1 MTERAWEEKLK
12 IRTAGR
18 EDAHADALHY
28 PYEPTPYDVLERLGK
43 SRYLT
48 RKSRLV
54 DYGCGKGRVG
64 FYLRQTVGCTVTG
77 IEYDRRLWQAALDNL
92 ARSGAHGVRFICTAA
107 ERYIVDSDDCFYFF
121 NPFSVEILRAVMGQ
135 ILESYYAQPRQM
147 RLFFYYP
154 SGDYLAWLLSQ
165 NILTLTDEID
175 CRDLFSGENP
185 REKILVFELPGS

>member
-28 PYEPTPYDVLERLGK
+28 PYEPTPYAVLERLGE

-64 FYLRQTVGCTVTG
+64 FYLRQTVGCNVTG
-77 IEYDRRLWQAALDNL
+77 IEYDRALWQAARDNL
-92 ARSGAHGVRFICTAA
+92 IRSGARGVDFICMPA
-107 ERYIVDSDDCFYFF
+107 ERYAVGHADCFYFF
-121 NPFSVEILRAVMGQ
+121 NPFSVEILRAVIGK

-165 NILTLTDEID
+165 DILTLTDEID
-175 CRDLFSGENP
+175 CRDLFPGEDP
-185 REKILVFELPGS
+185 REKIMVFELPGP

>member
-28 PYEPTPYDVLERLGK
+28 PYEPTPYAVLERLGK
-43 SRYLT
+43 IRYLT

-77 IEYDRRLWQAALDNL
+77 IEYDRALWQAARDNL
-92 ARSGAHGVRFICTAA
+92 IRSGVRGVDFICMPA
-107 ERYIVDSDDCFYFF
+107 ERYAVGHADCFYFF
-121 NPFSVEILRAVMGQ
+121 NPFSAEILRAVIGK
-135 ILESYYAQPRQM
+135 ILESYYAQPWQM

-165 NILTLTDEID
+165 DILTLTDEID
-175 CRDLFSGENP
+175 CRDLFPGQAP
-185 REKILVFELPGS
+185 REKIMVFELPGP

>member
-28 PYEPTPYDVLERLGK
+28 PYEPTPYAVLERLGK

-48 RKSRLV
+48 RKSRLI

-77 IEYDRRLWQAALDNL
+77 IEYDRALWQAARDNL
-92 ARSGAHGVRFICTAA
+92 MRSGARGVDFICMPA
-107 ERYIVDSDDCFYFF
+107 ERYAVGHADCFYFF
-121 NPFSVEILRAVMGQ
+121 NPFSVEILRAVIGK

-147 RLFFYYP
+147 RLLFYYP

-165 NILTLTDEID
+165 DILTLTDEID
-175 CRDLFSGENP
+175 CRDLFPGQDP
-185 REKILVFELPGS
+185 REKIMVFELPGP